1 MSGFVLLF
9 KVYTCIVFKQSEAQ
23 IFVYYL
29 FFNMGQVKLSMD
41 KYLMAIYL
49 SLGKYKLL
57 LFRHPWCMIY
67 LFSSVY
73 IGDYQNR
80 GVIAVV

>member
-1 MSGFVLLF
+1 MDPDQLASAEVSWSGSTLFLIVYAWFCTAF

-49 SLGKYKLL
+49 
-57 LFRHPWCMIY
+57 PWQ
-67 LFSSVY
+67 V
-73 IGDYQNR
+73 
-80 GVIAVV
+80 